1 MTCRS
6 RFWLGRLC
14 SLTAVFLRRVVNYDT
29 TTTVRN
35 VTDVTNKPMAGHA
48 LARHTMSMEATFVR
62 EIETPFPDQ
71 TKVLFHVTKAM
82 IHWDNLATDRMEMT
96 EYVVVSAVNIE
107 RIKETVIYPSNRR
120 GDLLGNDPFR
130 EYRGLYD
137 IADAMRRAGFTIMI

>member
-48 LARHTMSMEATFVR
+48 LARYTMSMQATPVKIR
-62 EIETPFPDQ
+62 SG
-71 TKVLFHVTKAM
+71 
-82 IHWDNLATDRMEMT
+82 LAGD
-96 EYVVVSAVNIE
+96 S
-107 RIKETVIYPSNRR
+107 TVFM
-120 GDLLGNDPFR
+120 L
-130 EYRGLYD
+130 D
-137 IADAMRRAGFTIMI
+137 IADAMRRSGYTIVV